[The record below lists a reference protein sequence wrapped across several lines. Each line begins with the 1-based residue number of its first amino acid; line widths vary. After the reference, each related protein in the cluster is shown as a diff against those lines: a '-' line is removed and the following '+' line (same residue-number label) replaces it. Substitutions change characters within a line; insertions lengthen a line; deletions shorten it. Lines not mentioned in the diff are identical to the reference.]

1 MKSEVYS
8 WRLSP
13 DLKQDLEEAARRE
26 RVSVSR
32 LLERI
37 AREWLKARA
46 PAAAD
51 DEAEDDEAEQERLKA
66 IAMRYVGTLRSGD
79 PDLSEKVGE
88 RMRERLLRAHARSR
102 SD

>member
-1 MKSEVYS
+1 MKTEVYS
-8 WRLSP
+8 WRLAR
-13 DLKQDLEEAARRE
+13 DLKDDLEEAARRE

-51 DEAEDDEAEQERLKA
+51 DEAEQERLKA
-66 IAMRYVGTLRSGD
+66 VAMQFVGTIRGGD
-79 PDLSEKVGE
+79 PNLSAEVSKRV
-88 RMRERLLRAHARSR
+88 RELLARKYGR
-102 SD
+102 

>member
-1 MKSEVYS
+1 MKTEVYS

-13 DLKQDLEEAARRE
+13 DLKSDLEEAARRE

-46 PAAAD
+46 AA
-51 DEAEDDEAEQERLKA
+51 AEDDEAEQERLRA
-66 IAMRYVGTLRSGD
+66 IAMRYVGTIRGGD
-79 PDLSEKVGE
+79 PDRSAEVSKRV
-88 RMRERLLRAHARSR
+88 RELLARKYAR
-102 SD
+102 

>member
-13 DLKQDLEEAARRE
+13 DLKADLEEAARRE
-26 RVSVSR
+26 RVSVAR

-46 PAAAD
+46 S
-51 DEAEDDEAEQERLKA
+51 EDDEAEQERLRA
-66 IAMRYVGTLRSGD
+66 IAMQYVGTIRGGD
-79 PDLSEKVGE
+79 PDRSAEVSKRV
-88 RMRERLLRAHARSR
+88 RELLARKYGR
-102 SD
+102 

>member
-13 DLKQDLEEAARRE
+13 DLKWALEEAARHE

-37 AREWLKARA
+37 THEWLKAHPSA
-46 PAAAD
+46 T
-51 DEAEDDEAEQERLKA
+51 EDDEAEQARIRA
-66 IAMRYVGTLRSGD
+66 AAAPSIGALRSGD
-79 PDLSEKVGE
+79 PDLAEKASE
-88 RMRERLLRAHARSR
+88 RIREHLLKAHARSR
-102 SD
+102 PD

>member
-13 DLKQDLEEAARRE
+13 DLKADLEDAARRE
-26 RVSVSR
+26 HVSVAR

-37 AREWLKARA
+37 TREWLKARV
-46 PAAAD
+46 PAAD
-51 DEAEDDEAEQERLKA
+51 DDAEQERLRA
-66 IAMRYVGTLRSGD
+66 IAMRYIGTLRSGD
-79 PDLSEKVGE
+79 PDLSEKVSEGV
-88 RMRERLLRAHARSR
+88 RERLLRAHARSQ

>member
-13 DLKQDLEEAARRE
+13 DLKGALEDAARRE

-37 AREWLKARA
+37 AREWLKTSA
-46 PAAAD
+46 PTVGG
-51 DEAEDDEAEQERLKA
+51 DEAEQARLRA
-66 IAMRYVGTLRSGD
+66 LAMQFAGTIRGGD
-79 PDLSEKVGE
+79 PDRAAEVGK
-88 RMRERLLRAHARSR
+88 RVREVLARR
-102 SD
+102 HGR

>member
-13 DLKQDLEEAARRE
+13 ELKADLEHAAREE

-37 AREWLKARA
+37 AREWLKARPSA
-46 PAAAD
+46 V
-51 DEAEDDEAEQERLKA
+51 DDEAEQERLRA
-66 IAMRYVGTLRSGD
+66 IAMRYVGTIQGGD
-79 PDLSEKVGE
+79 PDRAAEAGKRV
-88 RMRERLLRAHARSR
+88 RELLARKYGR
-102 SD
+102 

>member
-13 DLKQDLEEAARRE
+13 ELKWALEEAARRE

-37 AREWLKARA
+37 AREWLKTQ
-46 PAAAD
+46 PWV
-51 DEAEDDEAEQERLKA
+51 AEDEAEQARIRA
-66 IAMRYVGTLRSGD
+66 AAAPYIGSISGD
-79 PDLSEKVGE
+79 DPELSEKV
-88 RMRERLLRAHARSR
+88 RERVIERLAKKYPR
-102 SD
+102 

>member
-13 DLKQDLEEAARRE
+13 DLKADLEHVARQE

-37 AREWLKARA
+37 AREWLKAR
-46 PAAAD
+46 PSAD
-51 DEAEDDEAEQERLKA
+51 DDEAEQERIRA
-66 IAMRYVGTLRSGD
+66 SAMRFIGKLHSGD
-79 PDLSEKVGE
+79 PDRSAMVSQ
-88 RMRERLLRAHARSR
+88 RVRERLASKRAR
-102 SD
+102 

>member
-1 MKSEVYS
+1 MKTEVYS

-13 DLKQDLEEAARRE
+13 DLKDALEEAARRE
-26 RVSVSR
+26 RVSVAR

-46 PAAAD
+46 AAAGD
-51 DEAEDDEAEQERLKA
+51 DDAEQERLRA
-66 IAMRYVGTLRSGD
+66 VAMQFVGTLRGGD
-79 PDLSEKVGE
+79 PDLSEKVSE
-88 RMRERLLRAHARSR
+88 RMRERLSRAHARSR

>member
-13 DLKQDLEEAARRE
+13 DLKSDLEEAARQE
-26 RVSVSR
+26 RVSVAQ

-37 AREWLKARA
+37 TRAWLKTH
-46 PAAAD
+46 AAA
-51 DEAEDDEAEQERLKA
+51 AEDDAAEQERLRA
-66 IAMRYVGTLRSGD
+66 IAMQFVGTIRSGD
-79 PDLSEKVGE
+79 PELSEKVSE
-88 RMRERLLRAHARSR
+88 RMRERLLKAHARSR

>member
-1 MKSEVYS
+1 MKTEVYS

-13 DLKQDLEEAARRE
+13 DLKDALEQAARRE

-46 PAAAD
+46 SAA
-51 DEAEDDEAEQERLKA
+51 ENDEAEQERLRA
-66 IAMRYVGTLRSGD
+66 VAMQFAGTIRGGD
-79 PDLSEKVGE
+79 PDRAAEAGQRV
-88 RMRERLLRAHARSR
+88 RESLARKYGR
-102 SD
+102 